1 MEKTHKVTVS
11 LALTLL
17 LCFFLPWVQVS
28 CGSEK
33 DTLSG
38 LDLAR
43 DGERGLWLIPL
54 LALVLVVCGLRLLKI
69 DQRIYSLIA
78 LISGAVSVYLMN
90 HERTRYMDS
99 GGLVEA
105 KLTLGFWLGLITAIG
120 LIVRGFW
127 MLLRRPRSP

>member
-11 LALTLL
+11 LAITLL

-33 DTLSG
+33 DTLTG

-54 LALVLVVCGLRLLKI
+54 LAIVLVVCGLRLLKI
-69 DQRIYSLIA
+69 DQRIFALIA
-78 LISGAVSVYLMN
+78 LITGAVSVYLMN
-90 HERTRYMDS
+90 HERTRFTES

-105 KLTLGFWLGLITAIG
+105 KLTVGFWLGLITAIG
-120 LIVRGFW
+120 LIVRSFW
-127 MLLRRPRSP
+127 MLFRPSRSP